1 MISFLMHGA
10 IMEKSENVSI
20 LLPTSTR
27 LPGRSPN
34 AGALPFAGLGFDL
47 DLVLTRRVTVVVLGS
62 QARRPETPPA
72 DTPLPSG
79 RWLQLRLGREI
90 RGR

>member
-1 MISFLMHGA
+1 
-10 IMEKSENVSI
+10 MEKSENVSQSPTSSTRPSGRTPTAG
-20 LLPTSTR
+20 LLPF
-27 LPGRSPN
+27 G
-34 AGALPFAGLGFDL
+34 GLGFDL
-47 DLVLTRRVTVVVLGS
+47 GLVLTRRVTVVMLGS